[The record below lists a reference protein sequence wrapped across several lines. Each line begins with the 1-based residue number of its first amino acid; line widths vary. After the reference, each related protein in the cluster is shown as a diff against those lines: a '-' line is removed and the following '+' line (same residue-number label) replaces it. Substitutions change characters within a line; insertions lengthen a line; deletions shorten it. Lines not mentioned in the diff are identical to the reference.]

1 MRTKRLVRRGA
12 RRARRPQWVGRLR
25 RLNRA
30 LTSSSRMID
39 STMEAIERASSR
51 AADCPIHTTRDLHR
65 LMRRLV
71 AASVRLG
78 RSARGVTATRDV
90 CAETTGAHP

>member
-30 LTSSSRMID
+30 LASSLRMID

-51 AADCPIHTTRDLHR
+51 AIDRW
-65 LMRRLV
+65 
-71 AASVRLG
+71 S
-78 RSARGVTATRDV
+78 
-90 CAETTGAHP
+90 